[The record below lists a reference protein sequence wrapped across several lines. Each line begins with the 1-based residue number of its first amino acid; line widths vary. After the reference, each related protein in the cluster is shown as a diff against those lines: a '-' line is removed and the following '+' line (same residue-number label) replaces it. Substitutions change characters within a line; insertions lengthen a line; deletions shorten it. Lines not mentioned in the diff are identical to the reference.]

1 LLTFDLNSNKL
12 SWVVDFNA
20 TCHMMNNTNW
30 FTKCNPY
37 PIEAYVYLGD
47 DTHYKMHGSG
57 KITIKLTNGKTKHIF
72 EILHVPSLTKNLI
85 FVL

>member
-20 TCHMMNNTNW
+20 TCHMMNNTDW
-30 FTKCNPY
+30 FTKYNPY

-47 DTHYKMHGSG
+47 DTHYKMHASG
-57 KITIKLTNGKTKHIF
+57 KITIKLTNGKTKHIL
-72 EILHVPSLTKNLI
+72 EILHAPSLTKILI